1 MHQTVYR
8 WRGVLIA
15 ISMFMI
21 FAVTPTPGVAQE
33 NQVPSGGRLPEEKPI
48 SKKVTPKSSKTRSK
62 SRVIIQS
69 STKSSGPVARPAI
82 GPVDSIAG
90 KWWTSSN
97 DFGTS
102 QVFFELNGTSVSG

>member
-1 MHQTVYR
+1 MNQTVYQ

-15 ISMFMI
+15 VSTFVL
-21 FAVTPTPGVAQE
+21 FSGAPTQGAAQDK
-33 NQVPSGGRLPEEKPI
+33 QQPSGGKLSEEKPI

-62 SRVIIQS
+62 SRIIIQS

-102 QVFFELNGTSVSG
+102 QVFFELN